1 MLVKFKSQ
9 DVYGGFVMV
18 GNKKRILDR
27 KKKQIGRQHNKKTWR
42 FIGINDRFNPIK
54 LRKLLTTI

>member
-27 KKKQIGRQHNKKTWR
+27 KKNKLDGST
-42 FIGINDRFNPIK
+42 IK
-54 LRKLLTTI
+54 KHDDLLVSMIVSTPLNYESC